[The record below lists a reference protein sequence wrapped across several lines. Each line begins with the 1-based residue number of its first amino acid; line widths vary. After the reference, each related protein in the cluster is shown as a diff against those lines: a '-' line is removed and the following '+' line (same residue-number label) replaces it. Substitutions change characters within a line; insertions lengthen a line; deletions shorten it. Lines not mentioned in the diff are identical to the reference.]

1 MSKQAAEQALRQH
14 GGELEATLRALVQE
28 ECLVR

>member
-1 MSKQAAEQALRQH
+1 MSKPAAERALKEH
-14 GGELEATLRALVQE
+14 GGDLETTLRALVQE